1 MSRYVEREDGRERRD
16 ALYEFI
22 VDYKA
27 ARGGASPTVREMA
40 RALETVPSVIH
51 FHLGVMAE
59 DGRVRLVRGDGRRM
73 RHIAIPGEMWRV

>member
-1 MSRYVEREDGRERRD
+1 MIKYEKAEGQERRD

-51 FHLGVMAE
+51 FHLGVLAD
-59 DGRVRLVRGDGRRM
+59 DGRVRLVRGDGLRM